1 MEPIISWI
9 GNKEREADLLVSLF
23 PSEIRNYYEPFVG
36 SGSVFLKVKAREYY
50 INDRCRELAEL
61 YRAVKGNRGRFYR
74 YLECFADAWT
84 NIDLEYFLL
93 SDYLISAYKAFRT
106 EQTNFTDM
114 NSEVAAYLSRIP
126 YERIFS
132 IRLTDNYSFEMEKRF
147 WVVKKFISMH
157 REESAGGSYDDAKIL
172 KKLRT
177 ALKCSVYAYL
187 QNIYNRHKEL
197 DDLRTAL
204 FYFLMSYNA
213 SSAYLMDK
221 HHEFR
226 VPYIGEKGNDKHLD
240 NRILELKNPALR
252 EQLNVTYIGGSDFA
266 TFLTRTKP
274 RKEDFIFIDPP
285 EPGNYIQNGGWEF
298 SPKDYDR
305 LQNYIHFH
313 CSSRWMMVLR
323 NTEKMRD
330 IIFGEEAFAYSGFNK
345 YNLKLV
351 GLEDENATHIIV
363 CNYCDGD

>member
-187 QNIYNRHKEL
+187 QNIYNRHK
-197 DDLRTAL
+197 
-204 FYFLMSYNA
+204 
-213 SSAYLMDK
+213 
-221 HHEFR
+221 

-266 TFLTRTKP
+266 TFLARTKP

-330 IIFGEEAFAYSGFNK
+330 IIFEEEAFAYSGFNK

>member
-1 MEPIISWI
+1 
-9 GNKEREADLLVSLF
+9 
-23 PSEIRNYYEPFVG
+23 
-36 SGSVFLKVKAREYY
+36 
-50 INDRCRELAEL
+50 
-61 YRAVKGNRGRFYR
+61 
-74 YLECFADAWT
+74 
-84 NIDLEYFLL
+84 
-93 SDYLISAYKAFRT
+93 
-106 EQTNFTDM
+106 M

-266 TFLTRTKP
+266 TFLARTKP